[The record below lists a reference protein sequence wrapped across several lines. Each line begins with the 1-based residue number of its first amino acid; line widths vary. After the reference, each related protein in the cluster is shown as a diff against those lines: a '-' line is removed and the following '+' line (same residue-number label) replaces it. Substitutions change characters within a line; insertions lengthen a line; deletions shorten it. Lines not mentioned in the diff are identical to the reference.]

1 MATARGAGRYP
12 VEGSAA
18 AKTRKPAPVAR
29 CARNWAVRL
38 NYMVGAFL
46 AGAVIDSGWF
56 ALDSLPPGI
65 VSFAAYRLKRVFAE
79 R

>member
-1 MATARGAGRYP
+1 MSDQEHAAGIVDGDHRDPGRRPLRQPTPALAQP
-12 VEGSAA
+12 VGEPRPDG
-18 AKTRKPAPVAR
+18 RE
-29 CARNWAVRL
+29 
-38 NYMVGAFL
+38 
-46 AGAVIDSGWF
+46 VIDSGWF